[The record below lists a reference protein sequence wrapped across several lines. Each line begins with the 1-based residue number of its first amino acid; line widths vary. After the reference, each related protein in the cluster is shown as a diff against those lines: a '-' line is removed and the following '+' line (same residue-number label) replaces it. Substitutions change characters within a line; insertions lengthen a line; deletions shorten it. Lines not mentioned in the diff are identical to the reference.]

1 MTQEAHVTQGPLT
14 TEAGAPVADNQN
26 SETAGVG
33 GPVLVQDQLL
43 LEKLAHFNR
52 ERIPERV
59 VHARGAGAYGTFTLT
74 RDVSQWTRAKFL
86 SEVGKQTET
95 FLRFSTVAGNL
106 GSADA
111 VRDPRGFALK
121 FYTEE
126 GNYDLVGNNTP
137 VFFIKDAIK
146 FPDFIHTQKRDPYT
160 GSQEA
165 DNVWDF
171 WGLSPESTHQVTWLF
186 GDRGIPASLPP
197 HERLRLAH
205 LPVEQRGRRGLL
217 GQVPLQDRP
226 GHQEPHQ
233 PRRPTG
239 SPARTRTATSAT
251 CASRSSAATS
261 RPGPCRSRSC
271 RRPRRPTYRF
281 NPFDLTKVWPHEDYP
296 PIEIGKLE
304 LNRNPENIFA
314 EVEQSIFSPAHFVP
328 GIGPSPDKMLQGRLF
343 AYGDAHRYRV
353 GINADH
359 LPVNRPHA
367 TEARTNCRDGYLYDG
382 RHKGAKNYE
391 PNSFGGPFQTDRPL
405 WQPIAGHRRHRQP
418 RGPRPRRGRRLRPGG
433 QPLPAD
439 VGGREEPPDR
449 QPGGLHRQGLARRH
463 RRARDQ
469 QLPPGGRRLRQAAG
483 GRGPGPARLT
493 GTGRLSWRAGR
504 IPCAG
509 VRPARVLR
517 GDAQAGTVRP
527 GRAPSSG

>member
-26 SETAGVG
+26 SETAGAG
-33 GPVLVQDQLL
+33 GPVLVQDQAL

-52 ERIPERV
+52 ERIPERI

-186 GDRGIPASLPP
+186 GDRGIPATLRHMNGYGSHTYQWNNEAGEVFWVKYHFKTDQGIKNLTQGEADKLAGEDPDS
-197 HERLRLAH
+197 HQRDLREAIERGEF
-205 LPVEQRGRRGLL
+205 PSWTV
-217 GQVPLQDRP
+217 QVQIM
-226 GHQEPHQ
+226 
-233 PRRPTG
+233 
-239 SPARTRTATSAT
+239 PAAE
-251 CASRSSAATS
+251 AAE
-261 RPGPCRSRSC
+261 
-271 RRPRRPTYRF
+271 YRF

-367 TEARTNCRDGYLYDG
+367 TEARTNSRDGFLYDG

-405 WQPIAGHRRHRQP
+405 WQSVPVTG
-418 RGPRPRRGRRLRPGG
+418 
-433 QPLPAD
+433 
-439 VGGREEPPDR
+439 
-449 QPGGLHRQGLARRH
+449 
-463 RRARDQ
+463 
-469 QLPPGGRRLRQAAG
+469 
-483 GRGPGPARLT
+483 
-493 GTGRLSWRAGR
+493 GTGNHEAPSHAEDSDF
-504 IPCAG
+504 
-509 VRPARVLR
+509 V
-517 GDAQAGTVRP
+517 QAGTLYRLMSEDEK
-527 GRAPSSG
+527 GRLVENLAGFISKVSRDDIAERAINNFRQADGDFGKRLEAAVQALRG

>member
-1 MTQEAHVTQGPLT
+1 MSVDTTSGPLT
-14 TEAGAPVADNQN
+14 TESGAPVADNQN
-26 SETAGVG
+26 SESAGIG
-33 GPVLVQDQLL
+33 GPGLIQDQLL
-43 LEKLAHFNR
+43 IEKLAHFNR
-52 ERIPERV
+52 ERIPERI
-59 VHARGAGAYGTFTLT
+59 VHARGAAAYGTFTVTADVT
-74 RDVSQWTRAKFL
+74 RYTRAAFL

-121 FYTEE
+121 FYTED

-186 GDRGIPASLPP
+186 GDRGIPASYRHMNGYGSHTFQWNNAAGEVFWVKYHFKTDQGIRNLTQGEADKLAGEDPDS
-197 HERLRLAH
+197 HQRDLREAIERGEF
-205 LPVEQRGRRGLL
+205 PTWTV
-217 GQVPLQDRP
+217 QVQIM
-226 GHQEPHQ
+226 
-233 PRRPTG
+233 
-239 SPARTRTATSAT
+239 PAAE
-251 CASRSSAATS
+251 AAA
-261 RPGPCRSRSC
+261 
-271 RRPRRPTYRF
+271 YRF

-304 LNRNPENIFA
+304 LNRNPQNIFA
-314 EVEQSIFSPAHFVP
+314 EVEQSIFSPHHFVP

-367 TEARTNCRDGYLYDG
+367 TEARTHGRDGVLYDG
-382 RHKGAKNYE
+382 RHGGRKNYE
-391 PNSFGGPFQTDRPL
+391 PNSFGGPVQTGEPLWRPL
-405 WQPIAGHRRHRQP
+405 PVTGATGDHAAASHPEDNDFVQAGNLYRLMSEAERERLINNLAGFIAKVSRDDIAERAIANFRKADADYGK
-418 RGPRPRRGRRLRPGG
+418 RLE
-433 QPLPAD
+433 AA
-439 VGGREEPPDR
+439 V
-449 QPGGLHRQGLARRH
+449 
-463 RRARDQ
+463 
-469 QLPPGGRRLRQAAG
+469 QA
-483 GRGPGPARLT
+483 
-493 GTGRLSWRAGR
+493 
-504 IPCAG
+504 
-509 VRPARVLR
+509 LR
-517 GDAQAGTVRP
+517 G
-527 GRAPSSG
+527 

>member
-1 MTQEAHVTQGPLT
+1 MSVESTTGPLT

-26 SETAGVG
+26 SESAGIG
-33 GPVLVQDQLL
+33 GPGLIQDQLL
-43 LEKLAHFNR
+43 IEKLAHFNR
-52 ERIPERV
+52 ERIPERI
-59 VHARGAGAYGTFTLT
+59 VHARGAGAYGTFTVT
-74 RDVSQWTRAKFL
+74 ADVTKYTRAKFL
-86 SEVGKQTET
+86 SEIGKQTET

-186 GDRGIPASLPP
+186 GDRGIPAT
-197 HERLRLAH
+197 LRHMNGYGSHTFQWSNAAGEAFWVKYHFKTDQGIKNLTQAEADKLAGEDPDSH
-205 LPVEQRGRRGLL
+205 QRDLRTSIENGDFPTWTV
-217 GQVPLQDRP
+217 QVQIM
-226 GHQEPHQ
+226 
-233 PRRPTG
+233 
-239 SPARTRTATSAT
+239 PADE
-251 CASRSSAATS
+251 AAA
-261 RPGPCRSRSC
+261 
-271 RRPRRPTYRF
+271 YRF

-314 EVEQSIFSPAHFVP
+314 EVEQSIFSPHHFVP

-367 TEARTNCRDGYLYDG
+367 TEARTNSRDGFLYDG
-382 RHKGAKNYE
+382 RHKGTKNYE
-391 PNSFGGPFQTDRPL
+391 PNSFGGPVETGQPL
-405 WQPIAGHRRHRQP
+405 WQPVAVT
-418 RGPRPRRGRRLRPGG
+418 GRSG
-433 QPLPAD
+433 
-439 VGGREEPPDR
+439 E
-449 QPGGLHRQGLARRH
+449 
-463 RRARDQ
+463 
-469 QLPPGGRRLRQAAG
+469 QAAPSHAEDDDFVQAG
-483 GRGPGPARLT
+483 NLYRLMSEDERE
-493 GTGRLSWRAGR
+493 RLINNLAGFIAKVSRDDIAQRAIENFRKADADYGKR
-504 IPCAG
+504 LEAA
-509 VRPARVLR
+509 VQALR
-517 GDAQAGTVRP
+517 G
-527 GRAPSSG
+527 

>member
-1 MTQEAHVTQGPLT
+1 MTQGPLT
-14 TEAGAPVADNQN
+14 TETGAPVADNQN
-26 SETAGVG
+26 SETAGAG

-52 ERIPERV
+52 ERIPERI

-86 SEVGKQTET
+86 SEVGKETET

-186 GDRGIPASLPP
+186 GDRGIPATFRHMNGYGSHTYQWNNAEGEAFWVKYHFKTDQGIKNLTTDEANRLSGVDPDS
-197 HERLRLAH
+197 HQRDLRESIERGDFPSWTVQIQVM
-205 LPVEQRGRRGLL
+205 PVAEA
-217 GQVPLQDRP
+217 DN
-226 GHQEPHQ
+226 
-233 PRRPTG
+233 
-239 SPARTRTATSAT
+239 
-251 CASRSSAATS
+251 
-261 RPGPCRSRSC
+261 
-271 RRPRRPTYRF
+271 YRF
-281 NPFDLTKVWPHEDYP
+281 NPFDLTKVWPHADYP

-314 EVEQSIFSPAHFVP
+314 EVEQSTFSPANFVP

-367 TEARTNCRDGYLYDG
+367 AEARTNYRDGVLYDG
-382 RHKGAKNYE
+382 RHRGSKNYE
-391 PNSFGGPFQTDRPL
+391 PNSFGGPFQTEQPL
-405 WQPIAGHRRHRQP
+405 WRSTR
-418 RGPRPRRGRRLRPGG
+418 
-433 QPLPAD
+433 
-439 VGGREEPPDR
+439 VGGVTGNHPAPRHAEDDDFV
-449 QPGGLHRQGLARRH
+449 QPGNLYRRMTEDEKGRLVDNLAGFISQVSRDDIAERAVDNF
-463 RRARDQ
+463 RRADGD
-469 QLPPGGRRLRQAAG
+469 LGKRLEAAVL
-483 GRGPGPARLT
+483 AL
-493 GTGRLSWRAGR
+493 RA
-504 IPCAG
+504 
-509 VRPARVLR
+509 
-517 GDAQAGTVRP
+517 
-527 GRAPSSG
+527 

>member
-1 MTQEAHVTQGPLT
+1 VTVQETGPLT

-26 SETAGVG
+26 SETAGLG
-33 GPVLVQDQLL
+33 GPVLIQDQLL

-59 VHARGAGAYGTFTLT
+59 VHARGAGAYGTFTVT
-74 RDVSQWTRAKFL
+74 ADVTKFTRAKFL

-106 GSADA
+106 GAADA

-137 VFFIKDAIK
+137 VFFIKDAVK

-186 GDRGIPASLPP
+186 GDRGLPASYRHMNGYGSHTYQWNNEAGEVFWVKYHFKTDQGIKNLTSEEGAKIAGEDPDS
-197 HERLRLAH
+197 HQRDLREAIERGDF
-205 LPVEQRGRRGLL
+205 PTWTV
-217 GQVPLQDRP
+217 QVQIM
-226 GHQEPHQ
+226 
-233 PRRPTG
+233 
-239 SPARTRTATSAT
+239 PAAE
-251 CASRSSAATS
+251 AAN
-261 RPGPCRSRSC
+261 
-271 RRPRRPTYRF
+271 YRF

-304 LNRNPENIFA
+304 LNRNPQNIFA

-353 GINADH
+353 GANADH

-367 TEARTNCRDGYLYDG
+367 TEARTNGRDGFYYDG
-382 RHKGAKNYE
+382 RHGGAKNYE
-391 PNSFGGPFQTDRPL
+391 PNSFNSVKETGRPL
-405 WQPIAGHRRHRQP
+405 WQPVQVSGATAEAAAPAHAEDNDFVQAGNLYRLMSEAEKERLISNLAGFIAKVSRDDI
-418 RGPRPRRGRRLRPGG
+418 
-433 QPLPAD
+433 A
-439 VGGREEPPDR
+439 E
-449 QPGGLHRQGLARRH
+449 
-463 RRARDQ
+463 RAIANF
-469 QLPPGGRRLRQAAG
+469 RQADDDYG
-483 GRGPGPARLT
+483 KRLE
-493 GTGRLSWRAGR
+493 A
-504 IPCAG
+504 A
-509 VRPARVLR
+509 VQALR
-517 GDAQAGTVRP
+517 G
-527 GRAPSSG
+527 